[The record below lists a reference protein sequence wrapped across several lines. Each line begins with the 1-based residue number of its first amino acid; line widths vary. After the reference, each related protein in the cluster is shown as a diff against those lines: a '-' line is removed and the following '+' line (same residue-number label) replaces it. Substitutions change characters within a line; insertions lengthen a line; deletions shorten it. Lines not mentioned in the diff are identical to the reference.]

1 MRRLGPGPGRRPPLR
16 PGPPFEAVLLSAT
29 QRVTTRN
36 RPIPDNGGTGRPW
49 CLPPESPSLSG
60 LNLRLTPAWTE
71 PGQPAQPSSAH
82 GSSSQISSRFCWTTA
97 GGRPGATRPACRDS
111 SGTTRPPRRVTT
123 VISMSRLTS
132 LASGGLP
139 VSGESLAGSSAT
151 ITRQQSPTVY
161 AQVRCHMSVT
171 VNDSQSRRTRSPTTL
186 PPQRLPSTDTTWQEA
201 GSSGT
206 SLTTV
211 ALHSSSMTSSRSGHG
226 A

>member
-1 MRRLGPGPGRRPPLR
+1 MDRTRATSAAKLGTRVILPDQFQVLLDHCRRP
-16 PGPPFEAVLLSAT
+16 
-29 QRVTTRN
+29 TRGH
-36 RPIPDNGGTGRPW
+36 PA
-49 CLPPESPSLSG
+49 SL
-60 LNLRLTPAWTE
+60 
-71 PGQPAQPSSAH
+71 
-82 GSSSQISSRFCWTTA
+82 
-97 GGRPGATRPACRDS
+97 PACRDS

-139 VSGESLAGSSAT
+139 VSAESLAGSSAT
-151 ITRQQSPTVY
+151 ITGQQSPTVY